1 MKKFDLEAARRGA
14 AVCQADGR
22 DVFLVGISIE
32 TNAIC
37 GYTLPMA
44 HGIWDLDGNGYS
56 GSDFV
61 RLMMRDDDYVERLA
75 QGEYPTLDGGF
86 ILEDPQTDEP
96 KEEQP
101 DAEQEPTTKTAPNEE
116 KTYVSSPNVPDSAAY
131 GAILGAL
138 FGSPFTSATR
148 LRINIEYDGNPVRF
162 DVEKALTY
170 LQSTLPPSSAP
181 KPSPKQE
188 A

>member
-14 AVCQADGR
+14 AVCLTDGR

-37 GYTLPMA
+37 GYTLPMN
-44 HGIWDLDGNGYS
+44 HGLWDLEGKGYVKEE
-56 GSDFV
+56 GS
-61 RLMMRDDDYVERLA
+61 LMMRDDDYVERLA

-86 ILEDPQTDEP
+86 IHEDPQTDEP
-96 KEEQP
+96 KEE
-101 DAEQEPTTKTAPNEE
+101 PTNKTAPNEE

>member
-14 AVCQADGR
+14 AVCKADGR

-32 TNAIC
+32 TNTIC
-37 GYTLPMA
+37 GYTLPME
-44 HGIWDLDGNGYS
+44 HDIWDLDGNGYS
-56 GSDFV
+56 GLDSA

-86 ILEDPQTDEP
+86 IHEDPQTDKP
-96 KEEQP
+96 KEE
-101 DAEQEPTTKTAPNEE
+101 PTNKTAPNEE

>member
-14 AVCQADGR
+14 AVCTTDGR
-22 DVFLVGISIE
+22 SVTLVGFSFE
-32 TNAIC
+32 TKTIC
-37 GYTLPMA
+37 GYIAPDSTHDLWSLNGA
-44 HGIWDLDGNGYS
+44 HT
-56 GSDFV
+56 FEAT
-61 RLMMRDDDYVERLA
+61 RCLMMRDDDYVERLA

-86 ILEDPQTDEP
+86 IHEDPQTDEP
-96 KEEQP
+96 KEE
-101 DAEQEPTTKTAPNEE
+101 PTNKTAPNEE